1 MLLMTESPF
10 LLGQESVEKI
20 EIIRDVTCQ
29 WQFNLILP
37 TGVLDETEIESIKEL
52 CNNEEAVV
60 VIILLHIADPNID
73 VVHNVFSDSALGDD
87 TST

>member
-1 MLLMTESPF
+1 MA
-10 LLGQESVEKI
+10 
-20 EIIRDVTCQ
+20 
-29 WQFNLILP
+29 LP
-37 TGVLDETEIESIKEL
+37 TVVLDGTEIGSIDEL

-87 TST
+87 TSTCEEENKFIN